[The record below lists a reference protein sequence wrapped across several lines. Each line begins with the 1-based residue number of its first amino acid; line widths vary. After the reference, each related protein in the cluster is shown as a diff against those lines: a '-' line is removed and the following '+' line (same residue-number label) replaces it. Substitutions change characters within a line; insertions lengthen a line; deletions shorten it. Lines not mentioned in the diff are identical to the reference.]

1 MTLTCWYDY
10 YYMDGHIKYFV
21 SFIIILMIYVGSR
34 YFILIFW
41 KKTTCRAGIH
51 CSVTSHKWWS
61 LSFCYYLYLFNGPNC
76 QIGWESERE
85 SAVIVFSLLFFRH
98 RRRRLIHFSNIR
110 ESSNGSCILLLF
122 RLQNLVGN
130 LFARLTVRFIV
141 YSIGLT
147 YIYIFLAITI
157 RAEKLMFFIR
167 IIEYYLYEVD
177 MDIVWCRKKR
187 EMGSMRIV
195 TDDSII
201 IHSTNVLRYLRQNT
215 QQSTHIHYTKIHNS

>member
-85 SAVIVFSLLFFRH
+85 RERSLFF
-98 RRRRLIHFSNIR
+98 LCC
-110 ESSNGSCILLLF
+110 SSGIVVEGSYIS
-122 RLQNLVGN
+122 RIYEN
-130 LFARLTVRFIV
+130 RPTVHVFCCCFV
-141 YSIGLT
+141 Y
-147 YIYIFLAITI
+147 
-157 RAEKLMFFIR
+157 
-167 IIEYYLYEVD
+167 
-177 MDIVWCRKKR
+177 
-187 EMGSMRIV
+187 
-195 TDDSII
+195 
-201 IHSTNVLRYLRQNT
+201 
-215 QQSTHIHYTKIHNS
+215 KIS